1 MAWYAYIAYFV
12 AGFALANSVPH
23 FVAGISGGVVIVG
36 EIDAV
41 SPGVEQAIVAL
52 GFPVER
58 IAGSDRYAT
67 SALLSERAFPT
78 TPVPTMIATGEDYPD
93 ALTATAYIGARGGS
107 LLTRSADLPFTI
119 AIELQRLSGG

>member
-1 MAWYAYIAYFV
+1 
-12 AGFALANSVPH
+12 LAPDR
-23 FVAGISGGVVIVG
+23 VVIVG
-36 EIDAV
+36 GVDAV
-41 SPGVEQAIVAL
+41 SPAVEQAIIAL

-58 IAGSDRYAT
+58 IAGSDRYGT

-78 TPVPTMIATGEDYPD
+78 TPVPTMIATGESYPD

-107 LLTRSADLPFTI
+107 LLLTRSADLPFTI